1 MAIVFDPAH
10 KTYTL
15 HTEHTSYQ
23 LQADRFGRLLHL
35 YYGQRSEGCLDY
47 LLTYAD
53 RGFSGNPNEAG
64 DERGYS
70 MDALPQEFPVQ
81 GTGDYRSP
89 LLSVRDEAG
98 TFGCDLKLQGHTI
111 RAGKYALEGLPAV
124 YADAAA
130 DGAETLELRLENAR
144 LGLQVTLLY
153 GVLPQLDIITRAA
166 VLENTGTGTLRVEKL
181 QSACLDFV
189 SGDFDL
195 ICFHGRHA
203 MERQP
208 ERRPLRHGSTCIGSR
223 RGYSSHQYNPFV
235 ILADRDTT
243 ETAGRCWAMQFVYSG
258 GFQAEAELDQYGQTR
273 LQMGLAEDKF
283 SYPLRPGEKLTA
295 PEVILTY
302 SAAGLERLSHNL
314 HRCIRRHVCR
324 GRYRDAVRPLLLNSW
339 EASYFNISAA
349 SLLALGREA
358 KALGVDL
365 LVMDD
370 GWFGERWNDRAG
382 LGDWTANEQKLGCS
396 LGELIRQV
404 RDLGLQFGIW
414 MEPEMV
420 NEDSALYRAHPD
432 WALTIPGE
440 GPVRARCQLVLDLS
454 RREVCDYLFACLC
467 AVLDQGEIAYLK
479 WDLNRSIAEV
489 YSRTADD
496 QGRVLYDYMLGLYDI
511 LERLTARYPQLL
523 IEGCSGG
530 GGRFDAG
537 MLHYSPQIWCSDNTD
552 AIDRLTIQYGTSFG
566 YPASTVGAHVSAC
579 PNHQTGRVTPLAT
592 RAAVAMAG
600 TFGYE
605 LDPKQL
611 SEEEKAEIR
620 RQIAAFREDAPLV
633 QDGLYYRLSDPT
645 RDICAAWAFVSE
657 SGDRCLLSAVL
668 QTCHGNMTP
677 VYVKPRGLTPGALYR
692 VRESGAVY
700 PADALMDMGLPFP
713 LPAAEYDSRVWHL
726 ERV

>member
-1 MAIVFDPAH
+1 MAVEFDPAH

-53 RGFSGNPNEAG
+53 RGFSGNPYEAG

-70 MDALPQEFPVQ
+70 MDALPQELPVQ
-81 GTGDYRSP
+81 GTGDCRSP
-89 LLSVRDEAG
+89 MLTVRDEVG
-98 TFGCDLKLQGHTI
+98 TFGSDLKLRGHAI

-124 YADAAA
+124 YADAEA
-130 DGAETLELRLENAR
+130 DGAETLELRLENER
-144 LGLQVTLLY
+144 LGLRVTLLY
-153 GVLPQLDIITRAA
+153 GVLPKLDIITRAT
-166 VLENTGTGTLRVEKL
+166 VLENAGSGTLRVEKL

-195 ICFHGRHA
+195 LCFHGRHA

-208 ERRPLRHGSTCIGSR
+208 ERRPLRHGATVIGSR

-235 ILADRDTT
+235 ILADRGTT
-243 ETAGRCWAMQFVYSG
+243 ESAGRCWAMQFVYSG

-273 LQMGLAEDKF
+273 LQMGLTEDRF

-302 SAAGLERLSHNL
+302 SGAGLERLSHNL
-314 HRCIRRHVCR
+314 HRCIRKHVCR
-324 GRYRDAVRPLLLNSW
+324 GKYRDAVRPLLLNSW
-339 EASYFNISAA
+339 EASYFDITGE
-349 SLLALGREA
+349 SLLALAGEA
-358 KALGVDL
+358 KALGLEL

-370 GWFGERWNDRAG
+370 GWFGERWDDRAG
-382 LGDWTANEQKLGCS
+382 LGDWTANGKKLGCT
-396 LGELIRQV
+396 LGELAGEV
-404 RDLGLQFGIW
+404 NALGLKFGIW

-420 NEDSALYRAHPD
+420 NENSELYRRHPD

-440 GPVRARCQLVLDLS
+440 KPVRGRCQLVLDLS
-454 RREVCDYLFACLC
+454 RREVCDYLFESIC
-467 AVLDQGEIAYLK
+467 AVLDQGRIEYLK
-479 WDLNRSIAEV
+479 WDVNRSIAEL

-496 QGRVLYDYMLGLYDI
+496 QGRVLYDYMLGLYKL
-511 LERLTARYPQLL
+511 LERVTARYPDLL

-537 MLHYSPQIWCSDNTD
+537 MLYYCPQIWCSDNTD

-579 PNHQTGRVTPLAT
+579 PNHQTGRVAPLAT

-605 LDPKQL
+605 LDPKKL
-611 SEEEKAEIR
+611 SAGEREEVR
-620 RQIAAFREDAPLV
+620 RQAAAFREDAPLV
-633 QDGLYYRLSDPT
+633 QNGLYYRLSDPKE
-645 RDICAAWAFVSE
+645 DLCCAWAFVSE

-668 QTCHGNMTP
+668 QSYHGNMTP
-677 VYVKPRGLTPGALYR
+677 VYVRPRGLTPGAFYR
-692 VRESGAVY
+692 VRESGKVY

-713 LPAAEYDSRVWHL
+713 QPAAEYDSRVWHL
-726 ERV
+726 ERI